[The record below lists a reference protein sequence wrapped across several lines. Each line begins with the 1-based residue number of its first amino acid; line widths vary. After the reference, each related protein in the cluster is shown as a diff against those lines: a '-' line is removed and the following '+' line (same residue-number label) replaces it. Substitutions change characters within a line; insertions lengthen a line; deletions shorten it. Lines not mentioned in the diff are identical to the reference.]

1 MSVHS
6 TSPIMSQS
14 DVQVIPM
21 EEQQDRRRQSW
32 GPREVKPGEITG
44 PFRSGYDLEGEGRV
58 NPMLISKLSK
68 LEAIWRC

>member
-21 EEQQDRRRQSW
+21 EEQSRQS
-32 GPREVKPGEITG
+32 PRAWSASRKAQGND
-44 PFRSGYDLEGEGRV
+44 PFERGYD
-58 NPMLISKLSK
+58 ISLAKD
-68 LEAIWRC
+68 AGN